1 MSDPTQ
7 EKKRQREA
15 VLSRLRA
22 VPVSLREERSSRL
35 RHKLRRFLDLPDA
48 PHNLVVG
55 LYAPLPHEVN
65 LLPLL
70 REYPSHR
77 YAFPRCLPGRKL
89 LFHLVSR
96 PEEELVPGAWGIPAP
111 RPSLPDVPPEHI
123 DILIVPGVAFTPGG
137 KRLGYG
143 GGYYDR
149 FLPLCTR
156 AIFIALAFPEQI
168 LPELPTESHDWPI
181 PHLLLP

>member
-1 MSDPTQ
+1 MSSPAQ
-7 EKKRQREA
+7 EKQRQREA
-15 VLSRLRA
+15 VLRRLRA
-22 VPVSLREERSSRL
+22 IPPSLREERSSQ
-35 RHKLRRFLDLPDA
+35 LRRKLCRFLGVPDA
-48 PHNLVVG
+48 PRRLVVG

-89 LFHLVSR
+89 LFHLVSH
-96 PEEELVPGAWGIPAP
+96 PEEELLPGAWGIPAP
-111 RPSLPDVPPEHI
+111 NPDLPDVSPEQI
-123 DILIVPGVAFTPGG
+123 DLLIVPGVAFTPDG

-149 FLPLCTR
+149 FLPQCIR
-156 AIFIALAFPEQI
+156 ATLVALAFPEQL
-168 LPELPTESHDWPI
+168 LPELPAESHDCPI